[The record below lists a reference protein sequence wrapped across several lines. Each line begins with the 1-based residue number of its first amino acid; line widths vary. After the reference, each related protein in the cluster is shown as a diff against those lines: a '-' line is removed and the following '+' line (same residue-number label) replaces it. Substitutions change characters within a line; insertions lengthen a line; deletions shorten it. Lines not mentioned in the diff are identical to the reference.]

1 MCIRDRLLEDGYYLL
16 DENSGQ
22 QGTGPQRFISLEEDT
37 QGPDSQYESIPIV
50 DTVVGMTSIQTT
62 GWLILQEDGSGGI
75 LYEDDSST
83 GSSSYPSGERILTE
97 YSHLT
102 TTEEGRIKG
111 VELEQLYVNHES
123 MSLLD
128 RMLMESG
135 DVLEMEDNS
144 QIIQEGDPSVLMPDK
159 EVEFDLYE
167 SLGWHIKGEDD
178 SYITN
183 EDTTR
188 ALLELS
194 NIELGDN
201 PGSKTITQEGSTKP
215 AITRNAGDFANL
227 VINDYKEQTAAAQF
241 GMQVFR
247 PHYTSQWSDALTN
260 TDLGFTRNE
269 LELEAEVGSLLLEDD
284 VIDSDYLLL
293 EDFPQIYSDLISLG
307 EPYYEYIQLED
318 QGAGNNILTE
328 EGDSQILMEFSR
340 VTSDEFTVFQAWKV
354 LPSYQYSR
362 MLTRLSG
369 QISIPHNSCLLYT
382 SPSPRDR
389 G

>member
-1 MCIRDRLLEDGYYLL
+1 
-16 DENSGQ
+16 
-22 QGTGPQRFISLEEDT
+22 
-37 QGPDSQYESIPIV
+37 
-50 DTVVGMTSIQTT
+50 
-62 GWLILQEDGSGGI
+62 ILQEDASGGI

-83 GSSSYPSGERILTE
+83 GSSSYPSGERMLTE

-102 TTEEGRIKG
+102 TSEEGRIKG

-128 RMLMESG
+128 RILMESG

-178 SYITN
+178 TYITN

-194 NIELGDN
+194 SIEVGNN

-269 LELEAEVGSLLLEDD
+269 LELEAEVGSLLL
-284 VIDSDYLLL
+284 
-293 EDFPQIYSDLISLG
+293 
-307 EPYYEYIQLED
+307 
-318 QGAGNNILTE
+318 
-328 EGDSQILMEFSR
+328 
-340 VTSDEFTVFQAWKV
+340 
-354 LPSYQYSR
+354 
-362 MLTRLSG
+362 
-369 QISIPHNSCLLYT
+369 
-382 SPSPRDR
+382 
-389 G
+389 